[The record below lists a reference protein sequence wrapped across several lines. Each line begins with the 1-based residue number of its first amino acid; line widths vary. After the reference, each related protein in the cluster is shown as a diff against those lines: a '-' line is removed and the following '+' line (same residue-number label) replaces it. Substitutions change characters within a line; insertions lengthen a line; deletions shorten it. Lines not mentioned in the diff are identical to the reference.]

1 MLTYSCPLEGSAA
14 QCVEM
19 SVRVVKHDDAQF
31 DVNGCFVS
39 WFSLVFPHL
48 DYMR

>member
-19 SVRVVKHDDAQF
+19 SVRVVKPMMHNLMSL
-31 DVNGCFVS
+31 DVLFLGLV
-39 WFSLVFPHL
+39 WFFPTWTI
-48 DYMR
+48 

>member
-19 SVRVVKHDDAQF
+19 SVRVVKRMMHNLMSL
-31 DVNGCFVS
+31 DVLFLGFV
-39 WFSLVFPHL
+39 WFFPTWTI
-48 DYMR
+48 